1 MSLPGI
7 DGWTQRERRAVATL
21 AAAWTAGVIAGW
33 TGLDRSLARA
43 AERALHPPRPSVA
56 ELAERT
62 GPGDPRPGWYAAALA
77 LRAEEEVARSGP
89 RRIDPNAAGRAEWD
103 RLPGVGPATAMA
115 IISHRAAQGPLEG
128 PADLLAVRGIGPK
141 TLERLAPYLE
151 WGSHGNEGAQ
161 GGANVFKG
169 TSSVPDLNRVDEAFL
184 LGLPGFGPK
193 LAESVVRERKKRG
206 AFRDW
211 SEVSSVDGI
220 GPSRLAVLQKATSL
234 RGTGPSGGKSP

>member
-1 MSLPGI
+1 MRLPGI
-7 DGWTQRERRAVATL
+7 EGWTPRERRAVATL
-21 AAAWTAGVIAGW
+21 ATAWTAGVFAGW

-77 LRAEEEVARSGP
+77 LRAEEEIAGSAP

-115 IISHRAAQGPLEG
+115 IVSHRAAHGPFED
-128 PADLLAVRGIGPK
+128 PADLLAVRGIGPR
-141 TLERLAPYLE
+141 TLERLEPYLE
-151 WGSHGNEGAQ
+151 WAASMDEREHGGS
-161 GGANVFKG
+161 NVSKDIPL
-169 TSSVPDLNRVDEAFL
+169 PDLNRVDEAFL

-193 LAESVVRERKKRG
+193 LAESVVRERQARG
-206 AFRDW
+206 IFRDW
-211 SEVSSVDGI
+211 SEVSSVEGI
-220 GPSRLAVLQKATSL
+220 GPSRLAVLQKATRL
-234 RGTGPSGGKSP
+234 RGTGPSGGTSP